1 MNERDATAP
10 PRFHLA
16 IPVRDLQSSRDFYG
30 RLLGCSEGRSSDS
43 WVDFNLGG
51 HQLVCHL
58 AERMP
63 GVAAR
68 NPVDGDPVPIP
79 HFGLVLTLAEW
90 KALADRLESAGAA
103 FEIAPHVRFR
113 GQTGEQG
120 TFFLFDPSGNALEF
134 KGFADLDR
142 LFAN

>member
-1 MNERDATAP
+1 MNTPTPDFP

-16 IPVRDLQSSRDFYG
+16 IPVLDLPAARDFYG
-30 RLLGCSEGRSSDS
+30 RLLGCSEGRSSDA
-43 WVDFNLGG
+43 WVDFDLGG

-58 AERMP
+58 VEKMP
-63 GVAAR
+63 AVAAR

-79 HFGLVLTLAEW
+79 HFGLVMPLRPWKELAR
-90 KALADRLESAGAA
+90 RLESAGVE
-103 FEIAPHVRFR
+103 FEIQPHLRFR
-113 GQTGEQG
+113 GQVGEQG

-142 LFAN
+142 LFAS

>member
-30 RLLGCSEGRSSDS
+30 RLLGCREGRNSER
-43 WVDFNLGG
+43 WVDFDLGG
-51 HQLVCHL
+51 HQLVCHVVET
-58 AERMP
+58 ARAAP
-63 GVAAR
+63 AR

-90 KALADRLESAGAA
+90 EELAGRLQAAGVD
-103 FEIAPHVRFR
+103 FEIEPHVRFR
-113 GQTGEQG
+113 GQPGEQG

-142 LFAN
+142 LFAA

>member
-1 MNERDATAP
+1 MSDHDTP

-16 IPVRDLQSSRDFYG
+16 IPVRDLQAARDFYG
-30 RLLGCSEGRSSDS
+30 GLLGCSEGRSSDS

-58 AERMP
+58 VEKMP

-90 KALADRLESAGAA
+90 ETLAERLESAGVA
-103 FEIAPHVRFR
+103 FEITPHVRFR

-134 KGFADLDR
+134 KGFAELER
-142 LFAN
+142 LFAP